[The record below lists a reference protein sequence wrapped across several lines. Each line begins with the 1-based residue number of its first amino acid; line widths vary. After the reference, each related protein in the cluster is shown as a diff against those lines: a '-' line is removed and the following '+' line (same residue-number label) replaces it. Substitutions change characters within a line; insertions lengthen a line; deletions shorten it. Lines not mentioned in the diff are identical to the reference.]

1 MERKLVRGGRAA
13 RRVAAVAA
21 GAIAAG
27 ATLAGCHFAVVPPKQ
42 HAGAS
47 PTASLR
53 NPYGYR
59 LADAPALLTQ
69 CAVNTAGLRPGSG
82 LDWFT
87 NGRVTVNTTN
97 ADNFS
102 SWWTTHNK
110 PGPYPQ
116 TFVIDGHR
124 THYLEFGTT
133 WVKSGSLWVP
143 THVGDTN
150 PQALRYSLANWTS
163 WAALN
168 GKLPPAVCGT
178 ALTARRLQDQIFGT
192 GTPNPW

>member
-1 MERKLVRGGRAA
+1 MKRILVRGGRAGGP
-13 RRVAAVAA
+13 VAAVAA
-21 GAIAAG
+21 GAVAAG
-27 ATLAGCHFAVVPPKQ
+27 AMLAGCHFAVVPPK
-42 HAGAS
+42 HTAGAS

-69 CAVNTAGLRPGSG
+69 CAVDTAGLRPGTG
-82 LDWFT
+82 LDWFV
-87 NGRVTVNTTN
+87 NGKVTVNTTN

-102 SWWTTHNK
+102 SWWVTHNK

-143 THVGDTN
+143 THVGDRN
-150 PQALRYSLANWTS
+150 PQALRYSLAAWTS

-178 ALTARRLQDQIFGT
+178 GLTARQLQEQVFGT